1 MMRMF
6 APREHEDIDVGSRK
20 THKRPARRMRGDGVA
35 LALLMAALVA
45 VSALPGLA
53 VAAGGA
59 GDDGGSGGPDD
70 GKIGPGD
77 GPLTPGDRK
86 VDVDAGPKQVVVTS
100 KLQSGSGE
108 DEFGFRFEATN
119 QIRIELQYMN
129 NGEGA
134 QANIQMAV
142 AFKQIIEF
150 DDADGDGILGPEDE
164 VVSTYDLEGAQYADF
179 EYQTRTTL
187 DGKTEDVITGSTA
200 DGVFKVV
207 SHMAGT
213 QTRVRSGELSPSWAK
228 IDLVIEDFPYVRE
241 QTRLALKTQVETQAQ
256 VSVRKNATTAAYL
269 GPDESGVEARTGDMV
284 GYYAWLRTAEID
296 GAQRQV
302 RSVTEQNGGTNVYLC
317 YEHGQN
323 ITHDPRL
330 GLPVGSSVTDG
341 GFDLMAKALPYVL
354 ALGVGAVVVGA
365 AVGWRRKK
373 NGTA

>member
-6 APREHEDIDVGSRK
+6 APREHEEIVDGTGMTLR
-20 THKRPARRMRGDGVA
+20 RPTGRMRGHGVA

-53 VAAGGA
+53 VAAGG
-59 GDDGGSGGPDD
+59 GDGGSGGSGD
-70 GKIGPGD
+70 GKTGPGD

-86 VDVDAGPKQVVVTS
+86 VDVQVGPKQVEVTS
-100 KLQSGSGE
+100 KLQGGSGE
-108 DEFGFRFEATN
+108 DEFGFRFEATSR
-119 QIRIELQYMN
+119 IRIELQYSN
-129 NGEGA
+129 KGEGA
-134 QANIQMAV
+134 QATIQMAV
-142 AFKQIIEF
+142 AFQKIIEF
-150 DDADGDGILGPEDE
+150 EDANGDGILGPEDE

-213 QTRVRSGELSPSWAK
+213 QTRVRSGELSPSWVK
-228 IDLVIEDFPYVRE
+228 IDLVIEDFPYVRAM
-241 QTRLALKTQVETQAQ
+241 TRLALRTRVETQAQ
-256 VSVRKNATTAAYL
+256 VAMRQNATTAAYL
-269 GPDESGVEARTGDMV
+269 GLEESGVEARAGDMV
-284 GYYAWLRTAEID
+284 AYYAWLRNAEID

-341 GFDLMAKALPYVL
+341 GFDLKAKALPYIL

>member
-1 MMRMF
+1 
-6 APREHEDIDVGSRK
+6 
-20 THKRPARRMRGDGVA
+20 
-35 LALLMAALVA
+35 MAALVA

-53 VAAGGA
+53 VAVGSPGG
-59 GDDGGSGGPDD
+59 DGGSGGPDD
-70 GKIGPGD
+70 GKSGPGD

-86 VDVDAGPKQVVVTS
+86 VDVEMGPKQVDVTS
-100 KLQSGSGE
+100 RLQGDSGE

-119 QIRIELQYMN
+119 QIRIELKYSN
-129 NGEGA
+129 KGDGA
-134 QANIQMAV
+134 QATIQMAV
-142 AFKQIIEF
+142 AFQQIIEF
-150 DDADGDGILGPEDE
+150 EDANGDGILGPEDE
-164 VVSTYDLEGAQYADF
+164 VVSTYGLEGAQYANF
-179 EYQTRTTL
+179 EHQTRTTL

-213 QTRVRSGELSPSWAK
+213 QTRVQAGELSPSWAK
-228 IDLVIEDFPYVRE
+228 IDLVIEDFPYVRAT
-241 QTRLALKTQVETQAQ
+241 TRLALKTRVETQAQ
-256 VSVRKNATTAAYL
+256 VAVRQNATVAAYL
-269 GPDESGVEARTGDMV
+269 GPNESGVEARTGDMV
-284 GYYAWLRTAEID
+284 AYYAWLRNAEVD
-296 GAQRQV
+296 GAQKQV
-302 RSVTEQNGGTNVYLC
+302 RSVTEQNGGTNVFLC

-330 GLPVGSSVTDG
+330 GLPVGSAASDG